1 MIPSKTI
8 HDLKQIVIILF
19 LICNLGWSQDTSA
32 VQVIARSLPDKV
44 LLRWAVDEPLAWKK
58 ANEYGFLIE
67 RATISRNGEAVVP
80 IERRMLTS
88 YPLTPKPLA
97 EWEVLAN
104 QDQNVAV
111 LAQALYGDSFET
123 VTPHSGTLGKITAVN
138 DELEQRF
145 TFGLLAAEQNYQG
158 ALLAGWAWEDTSVK
172 QGEKYLYKVSVA
184 LPADISVSIKE
195 GTVYASP
202 DLYEELPKPV
212 GLAGVFQ
219 DASVLLSWNFNLLSS
234 SYTSYVVERSEDGI
248 NFVQQNG
255 KPIFNASQDKEREEV
270 SLFYSDSIPNDKTF
284 YYRIKGK
291 TAFGEVG
298 PASESIFGKA
308 TQALGFV
315 PRIYRK
321 EMPTDKKAILFWEFK
336 EEGNAHISKF
346 QLKRGNTND
355 GPFETIVDNIPVTAR
370 QITFESLKR
379 INYFVIT
386 AVGNNGIDSESYPS
400 MVQPV
405 DSVPPAPPV
414 ELHGVMDTT
423 GIVKLS
429 WARNLEDD
437 LNGYRIFKA
446 NDPKVEFSEL
456 TNATFKGEVYTDT
469 VPTANLNTK
478 IYYKIQAED
487 LRYNRSGFSEVLAVD
502 KPDVIPPSPPV
513 LTTYK
518 VTEEGVRLNW
528 IPSSSTDV
536 RSHVIYRKTGGADD
550 ALWEKRSESVTISDT
565 TFLDTMELER
575 NQYCYTVIAKDS
587 TGLESKPSNPITV
600 VWKGKT
606 LEDQDIKFTGNVN
619 RELRF
624 INLSWK
630 VKNQEVIEYRLY
642 RGTNEGSLKLY
653 KTFDGDV
660 HGFYDVYLEINSEY
674 TYGLQSILNSG
685 VVSMIKKID
694 LKY

>member
-1 MIPSKTI
+1 M
-8 HDLKQIVIILF
+8 KQIIVILF
-19 LICNLGWSQDTSA
+19 LICNLAWGQDTSS

-44 LLRWAVDEPLAWKK
+44 LLRWAVDEPLAWKM
-58 ANEYGFLIE
+58 ANEYGFLVE

-80 IERRMLTS
+80 IERQMLTS
-88 YPLTPKPLA
+88 YPLKPKPLV
-97 EWEVLAN
+97 EWEILAN
-104 QDQNVAV
+104 QDQNAAV

-123 VTPHSGTLGKITAVN
+123 VTSGSGTLGQITAVN

-145 TFGLLAAEQNYQG
+145 TFGLLSAEQNYQG
-158 ALLAGWAWEDTSVK
+158 ALLAGWALEDTSVK

-219 DASVLLSWNFNLLSS
+219 DESVLLSWNFNLLSS

-255 KPIFNASQDKEREEV
+255 KPIFNASHDKEKKEV
-270 SLFYSDSIPNDKTF
+270 SLFYSDSIPNNKTF

-321 EMPTDKKAILFWEFK
+321 EIPTDNKAILFWEFK
-336 EEGNAHISKF
+336 EEGNALISKF

-355 GPFETIVDNIPVTAR
+355 GPFETVVDNIPVTAR
-370 QITFESLKR
+370 KIAFESLKR

-386 AVGNNGIDSESYPS
+386 AVGKNGIDSESYSS

-405 DSVPPAPPV
+405 DSIPPAPPV
-414 ELHGVMDTT
+414 ELKGVMDTT
-423 GIVKLS
+423 GLVKLT
-429 WARNLEDD
+429 WAKNSEKD
-437 LNGYRIFKA
+437 LKGYRIFKA
-446 NDPKVEFSEL
+446 NNANDEFSEV
-456 TNATFKGEVYTDT
+456 TNKTFEAELYVDT
-469 VPTANLNTK
+469 VHFASLNKK
-478 IYYKIQAED
+478 IFYKIQAED
-487 LRYNRSGFSEVLAVD
+487 QRYNRSKFSEVLTVNI
-502 KPDVIPPSPPV
+502 PDMMPPSPPV
-513 LTTYK
+513 LTKYE
-518 VTEEGVRLNW
+518 VIEEGIRIHW
-528 IPSSSTDV
+528 IPSSSVDV
-536 RSHVIYRKTGGADD
+536 QSHVVYRKNGQTGDNV
-550 ALWEKRSESVTISDT
+550 WQKRFESTTMSDSS
-565 TFLDTMELER
+565 FLDTGELEQ
-575 NQYCYTVIAKDS
+575 NLYSYTIIAKDS
-587 TGLESKPSNPITV
+587 LGLESKPSNPITI

-606 LEDQDIKFTGNVN
+606 LEEGDIKFIGTVN

-624 INLSWK
+624 VNLSWK
-630 VKNQEVIEYRLY
+630 VKNQKVSEFRLY
-642 RGTNEGSLKLY
+642 RGTDKGSLKLY

-660 HGFYDVYLEINSEY
+660 NSFHDVDLEINSEY
-674 TYGLQSILNSG
+674 TYGLQVLNYNG
-685 VVSMIKKID
+685 LQSMLKKIAIN
-694 LKY
+694 Y